1 MTAPTS
7 FPLTDAR
14 NEMTGASAL
23 RAPSESTNDHSR
35 KMSSASWVG
44 IVAGAAAALTGVS
57 LPGLPSTVN
66 ASLPVAALALV
77 IACLASPRGRM
88 VRFRLRAL
96 DAFLLLYVTAIAL
109 VEYFDVT
116 YSDAAFSLS
125 TILNLVGVLAV
136 YFACRLV
143 VTSANDGLRVLQG
156 VFIAAIPVAVLGISQ
171 MLGGRQVSELLVRF
185 TIAPGLQGRL
195 DLGWPLRAT
204 STLGHWTAL
213 GGYLAIAIAIG
224 CYLIVEK
231 SGSQLIPKPLVLGI
245 GILFVAQVSTFTFAP
260 ILVAIVTMLYTAV
273 QVKIRF
279 IGLLSLVS
287 IGGAAFLLFDEQVGD
302 RLTSQLS
309 SPSKDGLPRW
319 IPETIRYRV
328 GIWNNETVPA
338 VLDSPLFGH
347 GANVYNRISAGT
359 APSTLRWPSP
369 ESEWMRTAVAS
380 GVVLAV
386 LEVAL
391 LVYAVSKVWT
401 TSDLPGVTSFRTIGI
416 ALVGILVI
424 SSFHSHFSSG
434 SVAMMFWMVVAVVLS
449 TQDSLTM
456 SVKNN
461 YGRVS

>member
-1 MTAPTS
+1 M
-7 FPLTDAR
+7 
-14 NEMTGASAL
+14 
-23 RAPSESTNDHSR
+23 
-35 KMSSASWVG
+35 
-44 IVAGAAAALTGVS
+44 
-57 LPGLPSTVN
+57 
-66 ASLPVAALALV
+66 
-77 IACLASPRGRM
+77 
-88 VRFRLRAL
+88 
-96 DAFLLLYVTAIAL
+96 
-109 VEYFDVT
+109 
-116 YSDAAFSLS
+116 
-125 TILNLVGVLAV
+125 
-136 YFACRLV
+136 
-143 VTSANDGLRVLQG
+143 LQG
-156 VFIAAIPVAVLGISQ
+156 VFIAAIPVAVLGIAQ

-456 SVKNN
+456 SGKNN